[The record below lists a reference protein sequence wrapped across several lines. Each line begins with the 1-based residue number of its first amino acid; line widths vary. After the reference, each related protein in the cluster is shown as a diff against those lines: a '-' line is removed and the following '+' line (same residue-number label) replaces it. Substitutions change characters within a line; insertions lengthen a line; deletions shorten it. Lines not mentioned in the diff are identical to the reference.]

1 MVVRLDSDLKDHF
14 GYVVNHVRPTLH
26 RLFPSLAFHFFSVGG
41 KPHMI
46 AVRVMKVHHH
56 YNGLV
61 WDFAKRGKV
70 GEQQLW
76 EEIPMIGF
84 PDELFLTKCALIA

>member
-1 MVVRLDSDLKDHF
+1 MDHDLRDHF
-14 GYVVNHVRPTLH
+14 EYVVEHARPKLH
-26 RLFPSLAFHFFSVGG
+26 RLFPTLVFHFFSVGG

-46 AVRVMKVHHH
+46 AVRIMKAHHV
-56 YNGLV
+56 YLDLP

-76 EEIPMIGF
+76 EEVLMIGF
-84 PDELFLTKCALIA
+84 PDEMFLTKCALIA